1 MRGFFVFSDAMADVE
16 YEVEEFMWIHTVPVL
31 SFPLPDAASR
41 GLWARMEPARRYGD
55 PVASEFL
62 GIDENGVPF
71 IDLHGGVLS
80 HEVRVINGVPFLSE
94 VNE

>member
-1 MRGFFVFSDAMADVE
+1 
-16 YEVEEFMWIHTVPVL
+16 
-31 SFPLPDAASR
+31 
-41 GLWARMEPARRYGD
+41 MEPARRYGD